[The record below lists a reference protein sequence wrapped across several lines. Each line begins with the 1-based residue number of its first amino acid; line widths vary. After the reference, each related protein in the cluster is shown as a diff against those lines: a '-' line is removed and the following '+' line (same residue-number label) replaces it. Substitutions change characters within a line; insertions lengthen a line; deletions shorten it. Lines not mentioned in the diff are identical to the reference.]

1 VPNGNVIGPY
11 VARIS
16 AVPAA
21 YIDEAVDIFRRI
33 AERNGGTVMGKYKL
47 TIEERGRRAT
57 PEGASVLVYGTPAGF
72 WAWRETGARAHRI
85 APRNKQAMAGALGHP
100 VGTPVVHPGFAGK
113 RAWTRT
119 IEEADTEILALGVGW
134 ASKAA
139 A

>member
-1 VPNGNVIGPY
+1 MPAGNVIGPY

-16 AVPAA
+16 KVPEA
-21 YIDEAVDIFRRI
+21 YIDEAVDTFRRI

-57 PEGASVLVYGTPAGF
+57 PDGASVLVYGTPAGF
-72 WAWRETGARAHRI
+72 WAWRETGARSHTIR
-85 APRNKQAMAGALGHP
+85 PRRKRAMAGSLGHP
-100 VGTPVVHPGFAGK
+100 VGIPVVHPGFAGK

-119 IEEADTEILALGVGW
+119 VEEAEAEIAALGVDL
-134 ASKAA
+134 AAKAA